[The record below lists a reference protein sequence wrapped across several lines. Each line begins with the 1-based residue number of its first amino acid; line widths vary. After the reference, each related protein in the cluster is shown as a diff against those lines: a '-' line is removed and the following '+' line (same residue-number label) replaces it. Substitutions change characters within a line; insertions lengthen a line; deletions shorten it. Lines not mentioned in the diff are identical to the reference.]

1 MIASPKG
8 RRMLKSV
15 SPIYG
20 QSKTMQAVFEAVGAE
35 FDDLDQ
41 LSDEVLAQL
50 FPQTA
55 TWGIVYWEALL
66 KLKSNKDFPIEQRRA
81 RVLSKMQQRWPV
93 TPARMEIYI
102 SSVSGGIPVMIV
114 QNVEDYTFRVDF
126 MYMPHE
132 GKLLNLAEV
141 ARTIESTKP
150 AHLAYQLCV
159 AFYAES
165 EVAEEYRAWLFNYP
179 LCNVFKAGTYPET
192 VILGKVLDCSAIVS
206 SIIKTTVFDFILT
219 GTEPFVSTLG
229 TTLKTGC
236 GIETNILPYRF
247 EYDLCGTGPAPGTK
261 GHIENINM
269 NLANELTAAC
279 FLYPPTGELLCGTYP
294 AA

>member
-35 FDDLDQ
+35 FADLDQ
-41 LSDEVLAQL
+41 LSDDVLAQL

-66 KLKSNKDFPIEQRRA
+66 GLKSNRDLPIEQRRA
-81 RVLSKMQQRWPV
+81 RALSKMQQRWPV

-102 SSVSGGIPVMIV
+102 SSVSGGIPVMIA
-114 QNVEDYTFRVDF
+114 QNVADYTSRAD
-126 MYMPHE
+126 MYAGEH
-132 GKLLNLAEV
+132 LLNLIDV

-159 AFYAES
+159 AFRMGIGAIERNS
-165 EVAEEYRAWLFNYP
+165 AWLFDFP
-179 LCNVFKAGTYPET
+179 LCDTHKTGIYPDIAT
-192 VILGKVLDCSAIVS
+192 IGKVLTCPVAIDS
-206 SIIKTTVFDFILT
+206 TLKATSFEYALAGMEPII
-219 GTEPFVSTLG
+219 STLG